1 MTISDLLSWHQLK
14 GGDGVHRNLM
24 EVCYHNLHLEWN
36 QIDRGMPLLVA
47 FSERADKEWYL

>member
-36 QIDRGMPLLVA
+36 QIDRVMPLLVA